1 MYYNGSEL
9 NEEEQEQSFKEI
21 MMIKGIGVDILA
33 IGRMEKMIVGND
45 RFIRK
50 IFTREEIEYCASKA
64 KIAQHYAARFTAKEA
79 FFKALG
85 SGWRYGMSWKE
96 VWVENNQLG
105 KPEIRISG
113 KARHHFDEM
122 KFKKIHLSVSHTE
135 EYAVAFVLIE

>member
-1 MYYNGSEL
+1 MYYNGREL
-9 NEEEQEQSFKEI
+9 NEEAQAQSFKEI

-33 IGRMEKMIVGND
+33 IGRMGKMIDGDD

-50 IFTREEIEYCASKA
+50 VFTREEIEYCTS
-64 KIAQHYAARFTAKEA
+64 AARFTAKEA

>member
-1 MYYNGSEL
+1 MYYNGREL
-9 NEEEQEQSFKEI
+9 NEEAQAQSFKEI

-33 IGRMEKMIVGND
+33 IGRIGKMIDGDD

-50 IFTREEIEYCASKA
+50 VFTREEIEYCTSKA

-85 SGWRYGMSWKE
+85 SGWRYGMSWKD
-96 VWVENNQLG
+96 VWVENNRLG